1 MFVEKYKLKSIGDI
15 VGHRDALL
23 KISKWLG
30 SWKRGGKALLLHGPT
45 GTGKTALVHAL
56 AAARGDDLIEMN
68 ASDYRS
74 AKQIAENIGRSVA
87 QQSLMKRGKIFLID
101 EIDGLSGNADR
112 GGVAE
117 VIKIIGESAYP
128 IVLTANEP
136 HGQKLRPLRKCCV
149 SVELKRLPGA
159 DVERYLAKIAAKE
172 KIPIEPKALAEIAR
186 LSNGDVRA
194 ALNDLE
200 SLARGRKIKVEDT
213 TDLGVRERSSN
224 VHDVL
229 AKIFNASSI
238 EDARDALEK
247 ADVDAEEMFWW
258 IEGNVL
264 AEFVRPD
271 EVAAVFET
279 LSRADMFRRRNEVSM
294 VDVMLSGIVA
304 AAHAKRRQL
313 AKPSYKYPQYIA
325 MLAMAR
331 FARRA
336 DDELLENL
344 SPQLHCSV
352 SKARTEFLPYVNYFK
367 LSEAS

>member
-1 MFVEKYKLKSIGDI
+1 MLVEKYKPKCIEDI
-15 VGHRDALL
+15 VGHRESIL
-23 KISKWLG
+23 KISKWLR

-56 AAARGDDLIEMN
+56 AAQRGEDLIEMN

-74 AKQIAENIGRSVA
+74 ARQIAENIGSSIA

-136 HGQKLRPLRKCCV
+136 HGQKLRTLRKCCV
-149 SVELKRLPGA
+149 SVELKRLPDA

-200 SLARGRKIKVEDT
+200 SLACGRKIKAEDT
-213 TDLGVRERSSN
+213 ADLGARERSSN
-224 VHDVL
+224 VYDAL
-229 AKIFNASSI
+229 ARIFNASST
-238 EDARDALEK
+238 EEARAALEK
-247 ADVDAEEMFWW
+247 ADVDADEMFWW

-279 LSRADMFRRRNEVSM
+279 LSRADMFRRRNESCM

-331 FARRA
+331 FARKA
-336 DDELLENL
+336 DDELLEIL

-352 SKARTEFLPYVNYFK
+352 AKARTEFLPYLKIF
-367 LSEAS
+367 EARSFA